1 MKFSEAWLREW
12 VNPDLDRDALLEQLT
27 MAGLEVEGAEPVAPP
42 LAGVVVA
49 RIEACE
55 PHPDADKLSLCRV
68 DDGDTV
74 HDVVCGA
81 PNARAGLV
89 TAFARVGT
97 KLPGGLK
104 IRASKIRGV
113 KSHGMLC
120 SGEELGLGDD
130 SDGIVELEM
139 ADVRLGTPLGEAL
152 ALDDVSI
159 EVDLTPNRGDCL
171 SLRGLAREV
180 GVLNDLRVEE
190 PAVNVQPATHDEV
203 VSVALDDSSGCPRY
217 LGRVISGVDVTRP
230 SPQWLAER
238 LRRCGLRSIDPV
250 VDVTNFVLLELGQP
264 MHAFDRATLESGIIV
279 RRAREAEQLTILD
292 GTELELCAED
302 LLICDGDQAIALAGV
317 MGGQRTGVS
326 ADTRDVFLECAYFEP
341 LTIAATARRYGL
353 HTDASHRYERGV
365 DFELQARAMERATEL
380 LLDIVGGAA
389 GPVTE
394 ALDAAALPER
404 RDVSLRASRLKR
416 LAGTDIEEADVDRAF
431 ALLDFEVVTKSG
443 QGDTAVWTVRAPS
456 HRFDIAIEADLVE
469 EVCRIYGYNRIPAR
483 MPEGALTLRDVAL
496 ERRGELALKHRV
508 AALGYHEA
516 VTYSFVDPALVDR
529 LDPGAQPLALAN
541 PMSSEQSVMRT
552 NLLPGLL
559 EALAYN
565 IARQQPLVRL
575 FELGL
580 CFEPREGALNQR
592 QRLGG
597 VVWGPRSPENW
608 ASDAVPVDFF
618 DLKGDVEQLLG
629 WAGLDDVSF
638 RAENHPVLHPGQA
651 AAIDRGGRTIGWLG
665 RVHPEVQEAC
675 GLREQTF
682 AFEIDA
688 DVLLMRPRREMR
700 PVSKFPSV
708 RRDLAVLVDRDV
720 SAHRLRDAVSK
731 AAGERLIEFRL
742 FDVYEG
748 KGIDSNKKSVAM
760 GLTFQ
765 DASATLTDRD
775 VNDLVQQVVA
785 ALERDTGAEL
795 R

>member
-180 GVLNDLRVEE
+180 SVLNDLRVEE

-389 GPVTE
+389 GPVAE

-496 ERRGELALKHRV
+496 ERRDELALKHRV

-565 IARQQPLVRL
+565 IARQQPQVRL

-608 ASDAVPVDFF
+608 ASDAVSVDFF

-629 WAGLDDVSF
+629 WAGLDDVCF

-688 DVLLMRPRREMR
+688 DVLLTRPRREMR
-700 PVSKFPSV
+700 PVTKFPSV
-708 RRDLAVLVDRDV
+708 RRDVAVLVNRDV